1 MQRRAAATKSGVTS
15 ANAIAPETRRALGGI
30 WTFDV
35 RDKILM
41 ERERQKRAA
50 ADATVRRE
58 VFDVA
63 AGEEEDDM
71 ISAPSQGDDGRVHTS
86 STVRS
91 RSARATTVSDISPAH
106 RASAS
111 LDDATIAAESG
122 AGVGQT
128 VSSYAEALAAY
139 EARAAVA
146 EAQRAAGGVDAHR
159 RAAWL
164 EWQAG
169 QREKGAAQ
177 RTLRKAGR
185 VEGYKRMHH
194 TLTGGRLLARPLAAV
209 TAIDAEAAVE
219 REVAAERL
227 RNRTSSARGY
237 DSAPAGRGAIGG
249 AEASPTKSLS
259 TSPRRTTLSSG
270 GRSPLLQSYINSGS
284 PSDDPAHKDDEFA
297 ERREGRRRETALA
310 AMDAADADLD
320 GIYALAPARPV
331 DVSSHQT
338 MRERWNGGTLG
349 RVQTS

>member
-1 MQRRAAATKSGVTS
+1 
-15 ANAIAPETRRALGGI
+15 
-30 WTFDV
+30 
-35 RDKILM
+35 M

-71 ISAPSQGDDGRVHTS
+71 MAAHSQDDDGRDHTS

-91 RSARATTVSDISPAH
+91 RTARATTVSDISPAH

-146 EAQRAAGGVDAHR
+146 EAQRAAGGFDAHR

-227 RNRTSSARGY
+227 RNRTSAHD
-237 DSAPAGRGAIGG
+237 DSYAQPGRASGDGG
-249 AEASPTKSLS
+249 DYSSRSPPLS
-259 TSPRRTTLSSG
+259 TSPRCTALTSG
-270 GRSPLLQSYINSGS
+270 SRSPLLRSYVNSGS
-284 PSDDPAHKDDEFA
+284 AGDVIPARRGDEGP
-297 ERREGRRRETALA
+297 ELREHRRRETALA

-320 GIYALAPARPV
+320 EIYALAPARPV
-331 DVSSHQT
+331 DVSPHQT

-349 RVQTS
+349 RVQASS